1 MKSRGTYL
9 GNPEGIIRAA
19 KKAEQGKNVVLAF
32 LGGSITQGSLASM
45 PTFCYAYL
53 VYEWWKKTFPDA
65 SFTYINAGIGGTS
78 SLFGAVRVQ
87 EDVLKYSPDFI
98 ILDFTV
104 NDENTD
110 FFMETYESLILRI
123 LSHPSSPG
131 VMALC
136 NAYYDDGRSAFECH
150 KKILDHYLIPY
161 VSVKETL
168 YQDIL
173 DGKRDLNQITLDGL
187 HPNDEG
193 HRRIADLI
201 TQALE
206 EIRKIVL
213 NIAEKQD
220 RVVLPP
226 ALTDC
231 SYRKASR
238 IQNNISPL
246 YCYGFI
252 PDSSKKNG
260 VTDVF
265 KGGWIGFRIG
275 NRIGFEVKGS
285 CLGIQYRRTVN
296 KPAPVAAVYLDGDR
310 DHKVILDGNFNED
323 WGDSLAITT
332 LLHHGKPGKHVI
344 EIEIINEVGEKD
356 TPFYLV
362 SLIQSGDEGM
372 QCIPMDR

>member
-1 MKSRGTYL
+1 M
-9 GNPEGIIRAA
+9 GNPERIIRAV
-19 KKAEQGKNVVLAF
+19 KKAEQGKNVVMAF
-32 LGGSITQGSLASM
+32 LGGSITQGSLASE
-45 PTFCYAYL
+45 PSSCYAYL
-53 VYEWWKKTFPDA
+53 VYEWWKKTFPNA

-110 FFMETYESLILRI
+110 FFMETYESLILKI
-123 LSHPSSPG
+123 LSHPLSPG

-136 NAYYDDGRSAFECH
+136 NAYYDDGRSAFDRH
-150 KKILDHYLIPY
+150 KKILDHSSIPY
-161 VSVKETL
+161 VSVKETI

-173 DGKRDLNQITLDGL
+173 NGKLKLNQITSDGL

-206 EIRKIVL
+206 EIRRMEL
-213 NIAEKQD
+213 NIAERSN
-220 RVVLPP
+220 RVVQPP
-226 ALTDC
+226 SLTEC
-231 SYRKASR
+231 SYRNASQ

-246 YCYGFI
+246 YCKGFI
-252 PDSSKKNG
+252 LDCSIKDG
-260 VTDVF
+260 ITDVF
-265 KGGWIGFRIG
+265 KKGWIGSRLG
-275 NRIGFEVKGS
+275 DRIGFEVKGS
-285 CLGIQYRRTVN
+285 CLGVQYRRTVN
-296 KPAPVAAVYLDGDR
+296 RPAPVAAAYLDGDQ

-344 EIEIINEVGEKD
+344 EIEIINEVEIRD
-356 TPFYLV
+356 IPFYLV